1 MSVRVNQKGD
11 AMGNDLV
18 KQETAVET
26 SPADMVRYAIEKGAT
41 IEQLEK
47 FMALKERN
55 EANEA
60 KKAYNAAMASF
71 KADPPKIEKD
81 KTVGYSAGGGRVG
94 YKHASLYNV
103 TQKINAALSAWG
115 LSATWATKQEGKQ
128 IAVTCT
134 ITHKF
139 GHSESTTLSAE
150 ADNTGSK
157 NGIQAIGS
165 TITYLE
171 RYTLLALT
179 GLATFEQDDDG
190 QAAVTAFIDEKELNQ
205 ILDLIAEKEAN
216 ITKFLAYLKIEAL
229 EKMPKAM
236 YTKAIAALQAK
247 TKKV

>member
-1 MSVRVNQKGD
+1 MEKAV
-11 AMGNDLV
+11 AV

-26 SPADMVRYAIEKGAT
+26 SPADMIRFAIEKGADLDK
-41 IEQLEK
+41 IEKL
-47 FMALKERN
+47 MILKERYD
-55 EANEA
+55 ANEA
-60 KKAYNAAMASF
+60 KKSYNQAMASF
-71 KADPPKIEKD
+71 KTDPPKIDKD

-103 TQKINAALSAWG
+103 TQKINAVLSAWG
-115 LSATWATKQEGKQ
+115 LSATWTTKQEGKQ

-150 ADNTGSK
+150 ADNTGAK

-190 QAAVTAFIDEKELNQ
+190 QAAVTAFIDKKELNT
-205 ILDLIAEKEAN
+205 ILDLIAEKN
-216 ITKFLAYLKIEAL
+216 GDIGKVIKWLGIESL
-229 EKMPKAM
+229 EKMPKSM
-236 YTKAIAALQAK
+236 YQKAVTGIQAVK
-247 TKKV
+247 TK